1 MSENISK
8 KTFLISVSIIALC
21 FIFILIAGLLGYG
34 YYVSRDKSTSNA
46 PSLPFNRFTP
56 TALPQILHTEG
67 GTSNETLKTLEQSL
81 VPENDPY
88 ELACRLHKLCNV
100 PKIMETQP
108 YRLGDTEKFWIL
120 DSDTMEHRQIQ
131 ASLMY
136 ITDHTYFWAE
146 EGVNIN
152 KDNMQALMD
161 KFESSI
167 YPTDRAFFGSE
178 WTPGVDGDP
187 HIFVIYA
194 NQLGRS
200 IAGYY
205 NSSDEYN
212 PLVRKYSNAHETY
225 VLSTTEN
232 LASPFTYTTLAHEF
246 VHMIQFPADRNE
258 VTWIS
263 EGFAEVGAF
272 INGYSIGSA
281 DFLYIQKPDLQLTDW
296 VENTSPDF
304 SAHYGQSFLFLTYF
318 LDRFGETAT
327 KALTSNP
334 KNDLT
339 SIDDTLAS
347 LNITDPLTNN
357 PINADSFFMDWAV
370 TNFLLDGS
378 VSDGRYVYGN
388 YPAAVRTS
396 TTNSIS
402 NCPQPPLTFDVNQYG
417 VDYIEIKCPGN
428 HTLTFQGS
436 TAARIFPTDMYSGQY
451 AFWSNRGD
459 ESDMTLTRDFD
470 FSTVSAPINLS
481 YHAWFNIES
490 TWDYL
495 YLEISEDG
503 QNWEIIKTPSGTGE
517 NPSGGAYG
525 WGYTGQSNG
534 WLEENI
540 DLSKYAGKKITVR
553 FEYVTDS
560 GINEESFLL
569 DDISVDAAGYSS
581 DFESDD
587 GGWRAEGFV
596 RIQNVLPQTFGLA
609 LILTSD
615 SSVTMIPLSAD
626 QAAEIPLSLKSG
638 EKAYLVIAGT
648 TRFTR
653 EHASY
658 QIEIK

>member
-1 MSENISK
+1 MSENKSK
-8 KTFLISVSIIALC
+8 KTILISISIIALC
-21 FIFILIAGLLGYG
+21 FIFILTAGLLGYG
-34 YYVSRDKSTSNA
+34 YYVNRGKSTSNA
-46 PSLPFNRFTP
+46 PLLPLNRVEP
-56 TALPQILHTEG
+56 TALPQIIRPEG
-67 GTSNETLKTLEQSL
+67 GASNETLKTLEQSL

-131 ASLMY
+131 AALMY
-136 ITDHTYFWAE
+136 ITDHSYFWAE
-146 EGVNIN
+146 EGVKVNE
-152 KDNMQALMD
+152 DNMQALMD

-167 YPTDRAFFGSE
+167 YPTDREFFGSE

-194 NQLGRS
+194 SQLGRN

-232 LASPFTYTTLAHEF
+232 LASNYTYTTLAHEF

-347 LNITDPLTNN
+347 L
-357 PINADSFFMDWAV
+357 
-370 TNFLLDGS
+370 
-378 VSDGRYVYGN
+378 GR
-388 YPAAVRTS
+388 
-396 TTNSIS
+396 
-402 NCPQPPLTFDVNQYG
+402 
-417 VDYIEIKCPGN
+417 
-428 HTLTFQGS
+428 
-436 TAARIFPTDMYSGQY
+436 TA
-451 AFWSNRGD
+451 
-459 ESDMTLTRDFD
+459 
-470 FSTVSAPINLS
+470 
-481 YHAWFNIES
+481 
-490 TWDYL
+490 
-495 YLEISEDG
+495 
-503 QNWEIIKTPSGTGE
+503 
-517 NPSGGAYG
+517 
-525 WGYTGQSNG
+525 
-534 WLEENI
+534 
-540 DLSKYAGKKITVR
+540 
-553 FEYVTDS
+553 
-560 GINEESFLL
+560 
-569 DDISVDAAGYSS
+569 
-581 DFESDD
+581 
-587 GGWRAEGFV
+587 
-596 RIQNVLPQTFGLA
+596 
-609 LILTSD
+609 
-615 SSVTMIPLSAD
+615 
-626 QAAEIPLSLKSG
+626 
-638 EKAYLVIAGT
+638 
-648 TRFTR
+648 
-653 EHASY
+653 
-658 QIEIK
+658 